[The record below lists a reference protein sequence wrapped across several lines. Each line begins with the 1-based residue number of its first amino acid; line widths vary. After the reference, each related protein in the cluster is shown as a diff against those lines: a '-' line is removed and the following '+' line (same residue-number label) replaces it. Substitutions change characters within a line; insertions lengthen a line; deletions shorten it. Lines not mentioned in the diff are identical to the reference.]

1 MSDTTVS
8 HTLNTLASEQT
19 KGNKE
24 TLEALEHFLDCCAT
38 HPKATVRFQASDMIL
53 KMHSDASCLSEPEA
67 RSRIGGHFYL
77 GNKDD
82 SMKNNGA
89 IHVMAKIIKNA
100 VSSAAEAEIA
110 GIFTNAKEAV
120 PMKLTSEEMGHPQPP
135 TEIATDDMTA
145 SGTLNKTFKQT
156 RSKAIDMNCHW
167 ARDRIAQ
174 KQFKLKWE
182 RGIDDLA
189 DYFTKHHSPAHHKK
203 MRPMHPHCMKELQ
216 ERQG

>member
-1 MSDTTVS
+1 
-8 HTLNTLASEQT
+8 
-19 KGNKE
+19 
-24 TLEALEHFLDCCAT
+24 
-38 HPKATVRFQASDMIL
+38 
-53 KMHSDASCLSEPEA
+53 
-67 RSRIGGHFYL
+67 
-77 GNKDD
+77 
-82 SMKNNGA
+82 MKNNGA
-89 IHVMAKIIKNA
+89 IHVIAKMTKNV

-120 PMKLTSEEMGHPQPP
+120 PIKLTLEEMGHPQPP
-135 TEIATDDMTA
+135 TEITTDDMTA

-167 ARDRIAQ
+167 ARDRIAP

-189 DYFTKHHSPAHHKK
+189 DHFTKHHSPAHHKK
-203 MRPMHPHCMKELQ
+203 MRPIHLQCIKELQ